1 MSRNTALVDYDHLGV
16 RGIRIGHLRAPGGGS
31 GCGLSWCYIINI
43 IKIIMS
49 TEFALDLK
57 VARRKAGF
65 TQNDLAHL
73 LGSNQAHISELER
86 GLVMPTIEQIV
97 TLSIIYSRSF
107 EGLYA
112 ALLADAR
119 GGLKAR
125 IVEMPV
131 GGRSYVGT
139 FNRDASIE
147 RLARRLADEIAD
159 NGAA

>member
-1 MSRNTALVDYDHLGV
+1 
-16 RGIRIGHLRAPGGGS
+16 
-31 GCGLSWCYIINI
+31 
-43 IKIIMS
+43 MS

-73 LGSNQAHISELER
+73 LGSNQAQISELER
-86 GLVMPTIEQIV
+86 GRMMPTLEQIV
-97 TLSIIYSRSF
+97 ALSIIYSRSF

-119 GGLKAR
+119 SRLRTR
-125 IVEMPV
+125 IVEMPT

-147 RLARRLADEIAD
+147 RLARRLADEIAND
-159 NGAA
+159 GEA